1 MLKPRGQSLSTN
13 ILKLLS
19 PFGLSYILFDP
30 YYLFQGI
37 KIRLFKKDDSD
48 KVKEFISN
56 IIVNEFKFKLEFDT
70 LDSDILAID
79 ETYNK
84 LNGGCFWVAETIVN
98 DDSNTQQKQ
107 QQKIVGTTAIRN
119 LKQFESTCELKRMY
133 VSSYF
138 RQLGL
143 GQKLLDIAIDFARK
157 AGYSRMV
164 LDSSKMLYAA
174 RALYLKNG
182 FVDIP
187 RYNDNYRADVFMEK
201 KLLSS

>member
-1 MLKPRGQSLSTN
+1 MS
-13 ILKLLS
+13 
-19 PFGLSYILFDP
+19 
-30 YYLFQGI
+30 QGV
-37 KIRLFKKDDSD
+37 KIRPFQKDDSD

-70 LDSDILAID
+70 LDSDILAIG

-84 LNGGCFWVAETIVN
+84 FNRGCFWVAETIVD
-98 DDSNTQQKQ
+98 DDSNTQQNQ
-107 QQKIVGTTAIRN
+107 QQKIVGTTAVRN

-133 VSSYF
+133 VSSDF

-143 GQKLLDIAIDFARK
+143 GQKLLDISIDLAKRI
-157 AGYSRMV
+157 GYTRMV
-164 LDSSKMLYAA
+164 LDSSKMLHAA